1 MITQEQ
7 RYSRSGLEDPKQLE
21 NRHLQVGRSLKMNA
35 LTRIKATLL
44 KSAREFFDNDGWL
57 EVAPISAIS
66 TLAGACEDF
75 STLFSLDYFGERA
88 FLIQTGQQHLEP
100 YIQGPIK
107 KVYAFNQ
114 SYRAETKAPERRLT
128 AFLLIEAEAA
138 RYSLADIQEVQER
151 LLYKLCTDV
160 ALRREADLKEL
171 EADIEKLVNLRIPIR
186 RITYTEAIEMLNQM
200 NQEDLQI
207 NWGEDLK
214 GKHERALG
222 KSIGQPFFV
231 SHYPGAIK
239 FFNMKDDPTDPRVVL
254 SSDLLV
260 PGYGE
265 IIGASE
271 REDDYEKLVA
281 KLERFGRNEERIKDM
296 HKLGIKD
303 VKELKAIYEWYLDLR
318 RFNGV
323 PHAGFGLGFERLV
336 QWICDLESIVEATEW
351 VRNKEHLGP

>member
-1 MITQEQ
+1 MAIQKQ
-7 RYSRSGLEDPKQLE
+7 RYPNRGLEDLKQLE
-21 NRHLQVGRSLKMNA
+21 NRHLQVGRSPKMNA
-35 LTRIKATLL
+35 LTRIRATLL

-57 EVAPISAIS
+57 EVTPIPAIS

-75 STLFSLDYFGERA
+75 STLFSLDYFGKRA

-138 RYSLADIQEVQER
+138 HYSLAGIQEVQER
-151 LLYKLCTDV
+151 LLYKLCSDV
-160 ALRREADLKEL
+160 VFWRKADLEEL
-171 EADIEKLVNLRIPIR
+171 GADIEKLVNLKIPLR

-207 NWGEDLK
+207 SWGEDLR
-214 GKHERALG
+214 GKHEKAMG
-222 KSIGQPFFV
+222 ESIGQPFFV
-231 SHYPGAIK
+231 SQYPGVIK
-239 FFNMKDDPTDPRVVL
+239 FFNMKDDSADPRLVL

-271 REDDYEKLVA
+271 REDDYEKLVE
-281 KLERFGRNEERIKDM
+281 KLERFGRDEKRVQDM

-303 VKELKAIYEWYLDLR
+303 IKKLKAIYEWYLDLR
-318 RFNGV
+318 RFNGI

-336 QWICDLESIVEATEW
+336 QWICDLERIVEATEW